1 MNTPANRAVSWLCPK
16 CKVIPTKQVVLYNEA
31 LRVQQFEISPI
42 LPTCLACGAEV
53 ALIDRPPDGNT
64 HKFIV
69 LTGTCASGKTTTA
82 HALMANHGFA
92 VIDGDCVMNVIRH
105 KTGVKKVDFNG
116 PAMLAEIACEIDI
129 LLALGKDI
137 VLSQVIIPS
146 DLPAYRELFQSR
158 RLNYTIFVLQPDYQS
173 AVARSQTR
181 TCFNHVTPEIWV
193 RHFYDLLSDM
203 PHQDCHDIVMFDNSK
218 LSVAQSVESIL
229 RLYKVRE

>member
-1 MNTPANRAVSWLCPK
+1 MNTPANREVSWLCPK
-16 CKVIPTKQVVLYNEA
+16 CKVIPTEQVVIYNEA

-42 LPTCLACGAEV
+42 LPTCLTCGAEV
-53 ALIDRPPDGNT
+53 ALIGHPLDGNA

-82 HALMANHGFA
+82 QALMANHGFA

-105 KTGVKKVDFNG
+105 KTGVRKVDFNG

-158 RLNYTIFVLQPDYQS
+158 RLNYAIFVLQPDYQS

-181 TCFNHVTPEIWV
+181 TCFNHITPEIWV
-193 RHFYDLLSDM
+193 KHFHDLLSNM

-229 RLYKVRE
+229 RLYKVRG